1 MYCGDQYGYLIL
13 ITDAISTNTWH
24 IFSTSSDSDTES
36 EQISSVQIQYPLC
49 KEYI

>member
-24 IFSTSSDSDTES
+24 IFSTSST
-36 EQISSVQIQYPLC
+36 VQIQYPLC